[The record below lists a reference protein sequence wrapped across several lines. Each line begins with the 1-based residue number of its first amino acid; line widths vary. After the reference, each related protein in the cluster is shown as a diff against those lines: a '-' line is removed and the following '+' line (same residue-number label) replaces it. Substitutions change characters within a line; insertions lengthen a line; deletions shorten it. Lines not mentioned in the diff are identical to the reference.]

1 MSTERI
7 IQVADLSLILGSL
20 RSLQSDIGTVS
31 GQVDVVGSNLAQTRA
46 ELSRLE
52 QAFNDFVQADL
63 KAKELGFAETRQV
76 KIRQEIENKFGQYA
90 IVRRQAQPGAG
101 QQDKAPI
108 QRQQTGKCR
117 RKWFSRHDAT
127 SDANKKGRSP

>member
-90 IVRRQAQPGAG
+90 IVRRQATGILQAA
-101 QQDKAPI
+101 DI
-108 QRQQTGKCR
+108 QLVRQETIR
-117 RKWFSRHDAT
+117 NAT
-127 SDANKKGRSP
+127 EELMLSTPRY